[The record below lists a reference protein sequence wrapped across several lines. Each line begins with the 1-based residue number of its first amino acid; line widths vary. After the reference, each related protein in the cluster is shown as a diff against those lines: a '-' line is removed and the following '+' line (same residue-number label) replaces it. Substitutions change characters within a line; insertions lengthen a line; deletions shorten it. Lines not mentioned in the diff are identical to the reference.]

1 MAITGTGT
9 EQDPFIVHDYSEIY
23 TALHNTYESD
33 VVIYVKL
40 ANDINCNGYGADWE
54 WETVTTPTGNQPRIF
69 DLDGHTI
76 KNLTIKTGN
85 TMFTGYSSSAII
97 TIKNGKLLNI
107 FGGSIISVLYEI
119 NLDNVSVSFEVTVTN
134 CCIKTKQIKNSAI
147 YGISLNCAQKH
158 FFVLD
163 SGSDTIKNLDLYL
176 EMYGANA
183 SYIFSSGASNNTI
196 DSVRVSGKMVSPPDS
211 YSTRGTYWSPR
222 RATNSVFNVDMT
234 GMNISPSSAVQA
246 LLANGDNTTVVN
258 WDLITD
264 TTHMSLS
271 GYLKATAE
279 QMTVGSEL
287 RSLGFLVVNVEE

>member
-23 TALHNTYESD
+23 TALHNTYESS
-33 VVIYVKL
+33 VEIYVKL
-40 ANDINCNGYGADWE
+40 ANDINCNDYGVDWE

-107 FGGSIISVLYEI
+107 FGASINSVLYEI
-119 NLDNVSVSFEVTVTN
+119 NLDNVSVSFEVAVTN

-158 FFVLD
+158 FIFLD
-163 SGSDTIKNLDLYL
+163 SGADTIKNLDLYL
-176 EMYGANA
+176 EMYGADA
-183 SYIFSSGASNNTI
+183 SYIFNSSASNNTI
-196 DSVRVSGKMVSPPDS
+196 DSVRVRGKMVSPPNA
-211 YSTRGTYWSPR
+211 YSARGTYWSPR
-222 RATNSVFNVDMT
+222 KATNSVFNVDMT
-234 GMNISPSSAVQA
+234 GMNITPSAAQQT
-246 LLANGDNTTVVN
+246 LLASGDNTTVVN

-264 TTHMSLS
+264 TTHMTLT
-271 GYLKATAE
+271 GYLKATTA
-279 QMTVGSEL
+279 QMTVGADL
-287 RSLGFLVVNVEE
+287 RSLGFMVVNIQE